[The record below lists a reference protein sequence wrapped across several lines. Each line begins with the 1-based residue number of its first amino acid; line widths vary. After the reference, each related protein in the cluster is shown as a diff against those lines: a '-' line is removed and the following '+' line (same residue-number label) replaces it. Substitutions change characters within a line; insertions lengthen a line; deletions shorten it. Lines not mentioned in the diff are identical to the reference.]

1 MSYKHILV
9 AVDLTDESR
18 KLVEKATKLAKSLN
32 AELSL
37 IHIDASF
44 TETKAERVVARQ
56 LDKEQGVD
64 SLVMKNAQELLANLK
79 DSAGYPIRET
89 LISSGNIEDELD
101 KAVQVNNID
110 LLICGHHQDFWH
122 LFMSSAKKVLQHIGV
137 DMLIVPFH

>member
-37 IHIDASF
+37 IHVDVSF
-44 TETKAERVVARQ
+44 TETKAERIVARQ
-56 LDKEQGVD
+56 LDKEQGLD
-64 SLVMKNAQELLANLK
+64 SLVMKNAQELLTSLK
-79 DSAGYPIRET
+79 DGSDYPIKAT
-89 LISSGNIEDELD
+89 LISSGHIDDELE
-101 KAVQVNNID
+101 KAVQVHNID

-122 LFMSSAKKVLQHIGV
+122 LFMSSAKKVMQHIGV

>member
-32 AELSL
+32 ADLSL

-44 TETKAERVVARQ
+44 TETKAERIVARQ

-64 SLVMKNAQELLANLK
+64 NLVMKNAQELLASLK
-79 DSAGYPIRET
+79 DSAGYPIRDT
-89 LISSGNIEDELD
+89 LISSGNIDDELD
-101 KAVQVNNID
+101 KAVQIHNID